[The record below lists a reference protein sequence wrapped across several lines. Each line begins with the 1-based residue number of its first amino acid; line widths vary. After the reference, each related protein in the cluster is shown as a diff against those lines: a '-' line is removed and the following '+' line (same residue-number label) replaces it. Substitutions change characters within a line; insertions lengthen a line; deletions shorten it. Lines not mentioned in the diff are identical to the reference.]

1 VNKFIL
7 SLVLVFGA
15 LPASAAGP
23 KTYAEAQNA
32 LGWLSVDTA
41 AYRKNLRQ
49 SIQAQ
54 TANLETMKR
63 LEQTKAKVEE
73 MIQRDNISKACK
85 VVDVGFTVATAGA
98 GGIALAAEEGLS
110 VLTREGAKVM
120 GKYIGQKGAV
130 EAGKEA
136 AGVPGYSDS
145 VKAGMFVFNKFDENE
160 LRTQLS
166 KDNVDALLKA
176 KSLLEDESDGRTL
189 KEKLP
194 ELRQLIFDM
203 QDQLDKTATDIKAS
217 DSLIDKTIA
226 EAKKVAA
233 EAELLKAAEEKAAD
247 AEYEAAKKAKPSG
260 LVNTEV
266 TRPAEVP
273 QPAAAP
279 KETPEER
286 RRRIQDALDKYI
298 NSLSKKFAA
307 EGKAAE
313 AAWSALKS
321 PDAGYP
327 GQANDLLSELGGLEE
342 KLGQGGYAPLQEAE
356 YRAKYL
362 AGAIKVYRAA
372 QENYR
377 AEIRAAIEPVL
388 GRMTD
393 IAGQWRGA
401 YRSYKPQGFYVAE
414 PPDIEKTTAWT
425 GFYYGPLTAIEQYKV
440 STEGLDGK
448 FAALASQAESRKN
461 AVYAGA
467 KAAADDYAAKAQA
480 FKAELP
486 QTAAKMQAA
495 MEEFNKKAGPVTGL
509 PGEFVSEFAYNGKHD
524 LANLEPKIA
533 AAKRA
538 FSEAQGA
545 NRAAVMLYYAL
556 AEKRRQLEDL
566 AGSPLMGEAG
576 YIRYGARNEAHL
588 TGISAAM
595 KPFDGWTPGFGETGV
610 TDGALASA
618 INGLSDT
625 IFAADDALRYLRDA
639 EKRMLAA
646 AAAGAAALKANYA
659 ADLSRLKTASDED
672 YGREMEKL
680 AKPWNEADA
689 KLKGIQEEV
698 RSTFLFDPSEELKP
712 QKLAV
717 RNTQYGP
724 MVEGKQPLLFQ
735 TGFWP
740 ASVVL
745 KAAEAEKISADFW
758 AGPQGKEIYEARRLK
773 ELTAAQD
780 KRDPGVAAVR
790 KMYDAFRA
798 AYESRNAAR
807 VMACIARDWTA
818 GDGTTA
824 SDLDEQFNRI
834 FRVYD
839 EIKVEITGLQ
849 IVGDGNGLYT
859 ASYNMTIRSRIYKKN
874 IKREE
879 SSSVYEHVA
888 VEGGA
893 ARIKKTEAGGYW
905 NVK

>member
-1 VNKFIL
+1 MKHLIL
-7 SLVLVFGA
+7 SILLLTGA
-15 LPASAAGP
+15 QPAAA
-23 KTYAEAQNA
+23 KTYAEAQND
-32 LGWLSVDTA
+32 LGWLSVDAA

-63 LEQTKAKVEE
+63 LEQTKAKVED
-73 MIQRDNISKACK
+73 MIQRDNIAKACK

-120 GKYIGQKGAV
+120 GKYIGEKGAV

-217 DSLIDKTIA
+217 DSLIDKTLA
-226 EAKKVAA
+226 EARKVAA
-233 EAELLKAAEEKAAD
+233 EAELLKAAEQKAAD

-260 LVNTEV
+260 LVSTEV

-273 QPAAAP
+273 QTAAAP
-279 KETPEER
+279 KETPEEK

-307 EGKAAE
+307 ESKAAE
-313 AAWSALKS
+313 AAWSALKA
-321 PDAGYP
+321 PAADYP
-327 GQANDLLSELGGLEE
+327 GQANDLMSELAGMEG
-342 KLGQGGYAPLQEAE
+342 KLAQGGYSPLQEVE

-362 AGAIKVYRAA
+362 AEALKVYRAA
-372 QENYR
+372 QQNYS
-377 AEIRAAIEPVL
+377 AEIRAALEPVL

-401 YRSYKPQGFYVAE
+401 YQSYKPQGFYVAE
-414 PPDIEKTTAWT
+414 PPDMAKTTAWT
-425 GFYYGPLTAIEQYKV
+425 GFYSGPLTAIEQYKA

-448 FAALASQAESRKN
+448 FSALAAQAESRKN
-461 AVYAGA
+461 AVYADA
-467 KAAADDYAAKAQA
+467 KGAADDYAAKAQA
-480 FKAELP
+480 FKAGLP
-486 QTAAKMQAA
+486 QTSAKLQAA
-495 MEEFNKKAGPVTGL
+495 MEEFNKKAAPVTAL
-509 PGEFVSEFAYNGKHD
+509 PWEFVNEFAYNGKHE
-524 LANLEPKIA
+524 LANLEAKIA
-533 AAKRA
+533 AAKQA

-545 NRAAVMLYYAL
+545 NRAAVMLYYGI
-556 AEKRRQLEDL
+556 AEKRRQLEEL

-576 YIRYGARNEAHL
+576 FIRYGARNEAHKA
-588 TGISAAM
+588 GITAAL
-595 KPFDGWTPGFGETGV
+595 KPLEGWSPGLDGTGV
-610 TDGALASA
+610 TDAGLASA

-625 IFAADDALRYLRDA
+625 IFGADDALRYLRAA
-639 EKRMLAA
+639 EKRMVDI
-646 AAAGAAALKANYA
+646 AAAGAAALKAGYS
-659 ADLSRLKTASDED
+659 ADLSRLKTASAEE
-672 YGREMEKL
+672 YGKEMEKL
-680 AKPWNEADA
+680 AKPWNETDA
-689 KLKGIQEEV
+689 KLKEIQEEV
-698 RSTFLFDPSEELKP
+698 RSTFLFDPAEELKP

-740 ASVVL
+740 ASVAARTA
-745 KAAEAEKISADFW
+745 AAEKVSSDFW
-758 AGPQGKEIYEARRLK
+758 SSAAGKEITEARRLT
-773 ELTAAQD
+773 ELADAQD
-780 KRDPGVAAVR
+780 KRDPGLAAVR
-790 KMYDAFRA
+790 KMYEGFRE
-798 AYESRNAAR
+798 AYEARSASR
-807 VMACIARDWTA
+807 VMSFVSGDWTA

-834 FRVYD
+834 FRLFD
-839 EIKVEITGLQ
+839 EIKVELTGLQ
-849 IVGDGNGLYT
+849 VVADGDGMYT
-859 ASYNMTIRSRIYKKN
+859 ASYNMGIKSRIYKKN

-879 SSSVYEHVA
+879 NSSVYEHVE
-888 VEGGA
+888 VNGGA